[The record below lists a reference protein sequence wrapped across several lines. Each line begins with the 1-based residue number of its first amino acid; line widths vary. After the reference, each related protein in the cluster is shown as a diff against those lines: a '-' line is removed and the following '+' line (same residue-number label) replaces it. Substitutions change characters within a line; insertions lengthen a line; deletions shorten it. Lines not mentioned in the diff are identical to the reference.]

1 MLCAPLRRADYKP
14 WALRWEVTQHDTDSG
29 KLYILPGTDKAGR
42 PVILMRPRLESVV
55 DNDARMRFL
64 VYTLER
70 AAQLGDSS
78 RAIYF
83 WRGGIPEN
91 EMRWACMPSAT
102 LLSNHK

>member
-1 MLCAPLRRADYKP
+1 M
-14 WALRWEVTQHDTDSG
+14 TQHDTDSG

-78 RAIYF
+78 RAILF
-83 WRGGIPEN
+83 FFGGGDPE
-91 EMRWACMPSAT
+91 
-102 LLSNHK
+102 K